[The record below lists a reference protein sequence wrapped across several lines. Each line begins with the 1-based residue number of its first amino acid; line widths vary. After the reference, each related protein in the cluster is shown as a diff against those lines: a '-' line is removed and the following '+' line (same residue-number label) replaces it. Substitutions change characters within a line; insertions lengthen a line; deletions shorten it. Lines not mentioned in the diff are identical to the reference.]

1 VHESHLL
8 LLLIG
13 SLVVTAVCRRYGWPA
28 PLVLVA
34 VGLAVSAIPGFPEV
48 QIDSDVVLSVALP
61 PLLYSAALRCSY
73 TGFRASLG
81 AITALGVGLVA
92 VTTLAVGLVAYAL
105 VPDMPL
111 AVAFV
116 LGAVVAPPDA
126 VAATAIGRRLGLPRR
141 VVMVLT
147 GESLINDGTALT
159 LYKVALAAAL
169 GSASG
174 WLAGFGVFAWT
185 TTAGVALGIGI
196 GWIVYRVRRRVAD
209 PVLGTVFGLVA
220 PFVAYLVGEEIGAS
234 GVLAVV
240 AAGLF
245 VGYRLPRLGAASR
258 LQEEPVWEAL
268 DALLEA
274 IVFGLIGIQL
284 RFVVETVVDS
294 PYGLGRVAIGGVIV
308 LVVAIVVRIVYVYG
322 LGGWVKLRKRRG
334 HLATFPRPEPKSLA
348 VVSWAGMRGVVT
360 LAVAA
365 AIPLTLDDGSPFPDR
380 AVVQLVAFIV
390 TIGTLL
396 VQGLTLPWLIR
407 RLGASDPGERERDA
421 EAEARLYAVTT
432 DAALAR
438 LAELRSAAR
447 GAESELYDRIDSVV
461 RAQGGAAAAT
471 ARARIA
477 ETVAED
483 AERAVDPGVRDRLEL
498 EVTRVRQELLDAQR
512 RALLRVRDDGEVDE
526 DVIRQ
531 VLHWLDLEEA
541 ALGSGGGEA

>member
-1 VHESHLL
+1 MHESHLL

-13 SLVVTAVCRRYGWPA
+13 SLVVTAICRRYGWPA

-92 VTTLAVGLVAYAL
+92 VTTLVVGLVAYAL

-185 TTAGVALGIGI
+185 TAAGVALGVAI
-196 GWIVYRVRRRVAD
+196 GWIVYRVRRRIED

-220 PFVAYLVGEEIGAS
+220 PFVAYLLGEEIGAS

-245 VGYRLPRLGAASR
+245 VGYRLPKLGAAAR

-274 IVFGLIGIQL
+274 LVFGLIGIQL
-284 RFVVETVVDS
+284 RFVVETVIDS

-308 LVVAIVVRIVYVYG
+308 LVVAMLVRIVCVFA
-322 LGGWVKLRKRRG
+322 LGGWVKVRQRRG
-334 HLATFPRPEPKSLA
+334 HGRQLPSPEPKSLA

-396 VQGLTLPWLIR
+396 VQGLSLPWLIR

-421 EAEARLYAVTT
+421 EAEARLYALAT

-438 LAELRSAAR
+438 LAELRETAPAAD
-447 GAESELYDRIDSVV
+447 AQLYDRIDSVV

-477 ETVAED
+477 ETVEED
-483 AERAVDPGVRDRLEL
+483 AARAADPGARDRLEL
-498 EVTRVRQELLDAQR
+498 EVKRVRQELLAAQR
-512 RALLRVRDDGEVDE
+512 RALLGVRDDGEVDE

-541 ALGSGGGEA
+541 ALTSGSGEQ